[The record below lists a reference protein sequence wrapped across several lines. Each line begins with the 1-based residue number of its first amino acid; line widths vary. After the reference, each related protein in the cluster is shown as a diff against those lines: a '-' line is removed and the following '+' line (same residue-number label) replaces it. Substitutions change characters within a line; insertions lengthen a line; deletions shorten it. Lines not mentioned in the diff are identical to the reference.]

1 MKTIQ
6 LFLALL
12 IISTGLKAQVFVT
25 NISNIKKVEI
35 LDIYGELK
43 IDGNNSDKLSIKLIG
58 ENEVYKGIENHQPNE
73 YKTDN
78 TELGLH
84 VSVHQD
90 VLSVFVSNE
99 KAQFSNFKIDLPK
112 NMIVEIKNNF
122 ASLANEKEDGY
133 SALIYDLIIKGMKN
147 EIDINVF
154 ASNLKLNNV
163 KGPLVISVYTGSC
176 LASFERFNQENP
188 SVINIVE
195 GDIKVNFEFSANAH
209 VVLKSGLG
217 EIKTNYL
224 FRNAT
229 LAYNNQT
236 FKKKRFS
243 TKLADKN
250 KYTLIEGDINKGGNQ
265 LTLNS
270 LNGSVEFYQYGNP
283 VYVVPAIY

>member
-1 MKTIQ
+1 M
-6 LFLALL
+6 LALL
-12 IISTGLKAQVFVT
+12 IIATSLKAQVFVT
-25 NISNIKKVEI
+25 NISTIKKVEI
-35 LDIYGELK
+35 HDIYGELK
-43 IDGNNSDKLSIKLIG
+43 IDGNSSNELNIKLTGKNEILKAL
-58 ENEVYKGIENHQPNE
+58 ENYRPNE

-78 TELGLH
+78 TQLGLH
-84 VSVHQD
+84 VSVYQD

-99 KAQFSNFKIDLPK
+99 QAQFGNYKIDLPK

-122 ASLANEKEDGY
+122 ASLANDKEDGY
-133 SALIYDLIIKGMKN
+133 SALMNDLIIKGMKN

-188 SVINIVE
+188 SVINIME

-209 VVLKSGLG
+209 VALKSGLG
-217 EIKTNYL
+217 EIKTNFL
-224 FRNAT
+224 FRAAT
-229 LAYNNQT
+229 FAYDNQT
-236 FKKKRFS
+236 YKKKRFS

-270 LNGSVEFYQYGNP
+270 LNGRVEFYQYGNP